1 MLTGGAFMNKKPQII
16 RPLLFFTLTY
26 LLSWAI
32 WIPLDLAHFGI
43 GSIHIPETTSN
54 IVRLLGVLMPA
65 VSALILTAIFGG
77 QTAVRTLLGRL
88 AIWRVGWSWWAVAV
102 LVQPILLI
110 LAGLIYNVMWGNPL
124 VTMLPVGVTSAFVI
138 NIIFL
143 AIATLGEE
151 IGWRGVALPSLQS
164 RRTALNASLILGFF
178 WAAWHIPFWLLM
190 DTFDQYGWTYMLL
203 NFLFV
208 LPGTF
213 FITWFFNH
221 SRSSL
226 LLPVVFHLSFNIL
239 NTALFPVTATPGP
252 FALFIAIEW
261 LVTILI
267 IRRLE
272 PPLEKGIS

>member
-1 MLTGGAFMNKKPQII
+1 MNKTPHPI
-16 RPLLFFTLTY
+16 RPSIFFLLTY
-26 LLSWAI
+26 LLSWVI

-43 GSIHIPETTSN
+43 GSIHIPEATST

-65 VSALILTAIFGG
+65 VSALILTAIFAGRN
-77 QTAVRTLLGRL
+77 AVRTLLGRL
-88 AIWRVGWSWWAVAV
+88 AIWRVGWSWWAAAV

-110 LAGLIYNVMWGNPL
+110 LAGLVYNMLGGNPL
-124 VTMLPVGVTSAFVI
+124 VTMLPVGVTAAFVI
-138 NIIFL
+138 NILFL

-164 RRTALNASLILGFF
+164 RQTALNASLILGFF

-213 FITWFFNH
+213 YITWFFNH

-226 LLPVVFHLSFNIL
+226 LLPVVFHLSLNIL
-239 NTALFPVTATPGP
+239 NTAIFPVTANQGA
-252 FALFIAIEW
+252 FAVFIAFEL

-272 PPLEKGIS
+272 PPLDKSIS

>member
-16 RPLLFFTLTY
+16 HPLLFFTLTY

-43 GSIHIPETTSN
+43 GSIHIPEATSN

-164 RRTALNASLILGFF
+164 LRTALNASLILGFL

-190 DTFDQYGWTYMLL
+190 DTFNQYGWIYMLL

-213 FITWFFNH
+213 YITWFFNH

-239 NTALFPVTATPGP
+239 NTALFPVTATSGA

-272 PPLEKGIS
+272 PPLDKGIS

>member
-1 MLTGGAFMNKKPQII
+1 MNN
-16 RPLLFFTLTY
+16 LFIY
-26 LLSWAI
+26 VSYANW
-32 WIPLDLAHFGI
+32 W
-43 GSIHIPETTSN
+43 SIHEQKASN
-54 IVRLLGVLMPA
+54 NPSIIVFYTDLPPVMGDLDPSRSSSFWDWFHLYP
-65 VSALILTAIFGG
+65 SALILTAIIGG

-164 RRTALNASLILGFF
+164 LRTALNASLILGFL

-190 DTFDQYGWTYMLL
+190 DTFNQYGWTYMLL

-213 FITWFFNH
+213 YITWFFNH

-239 NTALFPVTATPGP
+239 NTGLFPVTATSGA

-272 PPLEKGIS
+272 PPLDKGIS